1 MAKSP
6 LGLFAGRI
14 LKAKKKRQRWSISLY
29 KRRKLGLD
37 KKSNPLGGAPQARG
51 IVLEKVG
58 VEAKQPNSA
67 VRKCVRVQLIKNGK
81 KVYKFGFGQSPFPVP
96 ETIVSALKNNANK
109 NTYLPM
115 QGLEE
120 LRSAIANYLNK
131 NNNNNFKSDD
141 ILIGPGT
148 KELMFLTQIAFQ
160 GEVLLPAP
168 SWVSYQPQAL
178 IAKNKVHWIQTTDSS
193 NWFPTAEQL
202 ENKIKNIKNKNLL
215 LFINSPNNPSG
226 TVCKNLQEIAEV
238 AKKYRLI
245 ILSDEIYSQLTFDN
259 QYKSIS
265 NFYPEGTIVSTGL
278 SKWCGAGGW
287 RLGFFAI
294 PDQLKVLK
302 NSLKIL
308 SSESFTS
315 VSAPIQ
321 YAAIEA
327 YKGDHSAYLNT
338 VRKILSFAGNYVYE
352 NLKSNVINV
361 TKPEGGFYLFP
372 EFTNAK
378 FSTSSEMCNDILNKT
393 GVALLP
399 GSDFGLDSNKMIAR
413 LSYTD
418 FDGSNFLKNTSG
430 SKNLDKA
437 DLEKY
442 APNIVEGVIKLKKW
456 SNSL

>member
-1 MAKSP
+1 MNKIIKDQISQ
-6 LGLFAGRI
+6 
-14 LKAKKKRQRWSISLY
+14 LKPSATLAINEESKRLQ
-29 KRRKLGLD
+29 
-37 KKSNPLGGAPQARG
+37 
-51 IVLEKVG
+51 
-58 VEAKQPNSA
+58 
-67 VRKCVRVQLIKNGK
+67 KNGK
-81 KVYKFGFGQSPFPVP
+81 KIYKFGFGQSPFSVP
-96 ETIVSALKNNANK
+96 ESIISTLKSNANK

-131 NNNNNFKSDD
+131 NNNNFKSDD
-141 ILIGPGT
+141 IIIGPGT
-148 KELMFLTQIAFQ
+148 KELMFLTQIAFE

-178 IAKNKVHWIQTTDSS
+178 IAKNKVHWIQTTSSS

-202 ENKIKNIKNKNLL
+202 ENKIKSIKNKNLL

-226 TVCKNLQEIAEV
+226 VICKNLQEIAEV
-238 AKKYRLI
+238 AKKYKLI
-245 ILSDEIYSQLTFDN
+245 ILSDEIYSRLTFNN
-259 QYKSIS
+259 QYRSIS

-294 PDQLKVLK
+294 PSQLKELK

-308 SSESFTS
+308 CSESFTS

-321 YAAIEA
+321 YAAVEA
-327 YKGDHSAYLNT
+327 YTGDHSTYLTNIN
-338 VRKILSFAGNYVYE
+338 KILSFVGNYVYE
-352 NLKSNVINV
+352 NLKSNVINII
-361 TKPEGGFYLFP
+361 KPEGGFYLFP

-378 FSTSSEMCNDILNKT
+378 FLSSSEMCTDILNKT
-393 GVALLP
+393 DVALLP
-399 GSDFGLDSNKMIAR
+399 GSDFGLDSNKMLAR

-418 FDGSNFLKNTSG
+418 FDGVNFLNNTLG
-430 SKNLDKA
+430 SKKLDNA
-437 DLEKY
+437 DLKKY
-442 APNIVEGVIKLKKW
+442 APNIVEGVSILKKW